1 MFRAT
6 DYYVDDARPALD
18 REPFQVVNFR
28 LRLLTKSNSLPGLS
42 RAATQFSFTS
52 MRRKVVVSA
61 LTATLL
67 LPPVFAVSPHH
78 EQLHHQE
85 SSQEAG
91 PLSHRQPPDHRQL
104 PHKRQET
111 SGSVRHKHLRETHL
125 YPEQSAIAT
134 TVAPAGNDR
143 AVRAGPARG
152 SGSSA
157 GISSPHIARSLQDWE
172 VEDFILLATV
182 DGSIYARDRETG
194 TARWE
199 LQVDRPMVETIY
211 HSRNE
216 SLLDPARSEYDF
228 LWIVEPSRDGD
239 IYIYNQGRNGGLQ
252 RLHMTVKQLVEDM
265 SPYESVDPAVVYNAE
280 KKTKLYTVDAATG
293 SITKSFGSGGGFTKD
308 DESCPRN
315 SAFAGLN
322 EEECESIG
330 SFVLGRTEYTVTIEN
345 RNTAE
350 PICTLIFSEWGPNTR
365 DSDLHSQYS
374 ATMDNRYV
382 YSLHDGSIFGWDHGK
397 IFERQKSYTQ
407 KLSSPVVRVFD
418 VARPVNVEQKDPQL
432 IILPQPVGPI
442 DKENLYNS
450 FANQNRI
457 FVNHTEAGGWFAM
470 SETSYPLV
478 TGRAKT
484 AQCYDPEWLDIMFSQ
499 HPTSPAQRQESFV
512 GVHSLANLE
521 SWRGSG
527 LTISGPPSEAL
538 DQLPAGNNAMTAPL
552 QSVSSIGQS
561 RIVKGAYE
569 NILDIGILI
578 IAFCIATFAFVN
590 RRAISKSLRKL
601 EINPDIP
608 VVDRPTASV
617 PPSPMVAEAPWTNEP
632 LSATMGK
639 VEEVL
644 DSPEDRNGQDSPHLR
659 PRSSTLEPPKGISR
673 SRTNSLGEDR
683 GRREEERGVRFQEP
697 SPGPED
703 DDLINSPQP
712 EKKKARRGVRGGK
725 NRKRRSNSKHDAK
738 DSIDQTVEEVLH
750 ISPEPQIEPKVTQT
764 SPDGIN
770 DVTDISAGIV
780 QIGHLRVFTD
790 VVLGHGS
797 HGTVVYKGSF
807 GSRDVAVK
815 RMLSNFYDIAA
826 HEVGLLQESDD
837 HQNVIR
843 YYDKEVTGDFL
854 YIALELCPA
863 SLQDVVERP
872 ADFPTLVGPERLD
885 PIGTLK
891 QIASGLQHLHSL
903 KIVHRDIK
911 PQNILVAAPKLVPT
925 NPNAS
930 QPSRLLISDF
940 GLCKKLE
947 GDQNSFRA
955 TTAHA
960 AGTSGWRAPELLVDE
975 DLLPNTN
982 TAVQINPLKPL
993 NQTISNNS
1001 EPLVLDPST
1010 NRRATRAIDIFSLG
1024 CVFYYVL
1031 TNGCHP
1037 YDKDGKFMREA
1048 NIVKGLHD
1056 ISKLAI
1062 LGDYQWE
1069 AKDLIAS
1076 MLNHNPR
1083 LRPDAASVLTHPFF
1097 WPPAERLE
1105 FLCHVSDAFE
1115 FEPRDPPSEPLMQ
1128 LESYGPI
1135 IMDEAPKGDFLL
1147 ALPRDFRDTLGKQRK
1162 YTGSRVLDLL
1172 RALRNKKHHYEDIPE
1187 NVKEKLGSFPV
1198 GYLEFWARR
1207 FPSLLMATWRCVAE
1221 VRWCERE
1228 RFRKYYE
1235 RL

>member
-1 MFRAT
+1 
-6 DYYVDDARPALD
+6 
-18 REPFQVVNFR
+18 
-28 LRLLTKSNSLPGLS
+28 
-42 RAATQFSFTS
+42 
-52 MRRKVVVSA
+52 MRRKAVASA

-67 LPPVFAVSPHH
+67 ILPVFTASPRH
-78 EQLHHQE
+78 EQHHGQE
-85 SSQEAG
+85 SSPEAG
-91 PLSHRQPPDHRQL
+91 PPSQQHSLHHRSRPHDNQELSYAL
-104 PHKRQET
+104 EHKYL
-111 SGSVRHKHLRETHL
+111 KDTHL
-125 YPEQSAIAT
+125 NPEQSAIAT

-182 DGSIYARDRETG
+182 DGSIHARDRKTG
-194 TARWE
+194 AARWE

-211 HSRNE
+211 HSQND

-252 RLHMTVKQLVEDM
+252 RLHMTVKRLVEEM
-265 SPYESVDPAVVYNAE
+265 SPYFSVDPAVVYNAE

-293 SITKSFGSGGGFTKD
+293 GITKSFGSGGGFSTD

-315 SAFAGLN
+315 SAFAGLD
-322 EEECESIG
+322 EDECESIG
-330 SFVLGRTEYTVTIEN
+330 SFVLGRTEYTVTIQN

-350 PICTLIFSEWGPNTR
+350 LICTLKYSEWGPNTR

-374 ATMDNRYV
+374 TTMDNRYV
-382 YSLHDGSIFGWDHGK
+382 YSLHDGSIFGWDHGQM
-397 IFERQKSYTQ
+397 FERQRSYTQ

-418 VARPVNVEQKDPQL
+418 VARPVNVDEKDPQL
-432 IILPQPVGPI
+432 IILPQPIGPI

-484 AQCYDPEWLDIMFSQ
+484 AQCYDPEWLDHMFSQ
-499 HPTSPAQRQESFV
+499 RPTSPTQKQESFV
-512 GVHSLANLE
+512 GVHSLANME
-521 SWRGSG
+521 TWRGSG

-538 DQLPAGNNAMTAPL
+538 DQLPAGDNAMSAPL

-578 IAFCIATFAFVN
+578 VAFFIGTFVFIN
-590 RRAISKSLRKL
+590 RRVISKSLRKL

-608 VVDRPTASV
+608 IIDRPTASV
-617 PPSPMVAEAPWTNEP
+617 PPSPMVAETPWTNEP
-632 LSATMGK
+632 LSATMK
-639 VEEVL
+639 SVEEVL
-644 DSPEDRNGQDSPHLR
+644 ENPKDENDQNTPPLR
-659 PRSSTLEPPKGISR
+659 PRSSTLEPPNGLSR
-673 SRTNSLGEDR
+673 SRSNSMGQDR
-683 GRREEERGVRFQEP
+683 GRTEDGKGVRFQEP
-697 SPGPED
+697 SPGPEE
-703 DDLINSPQP
+703 DDLIDSPQP
-712 EKKKARRGVRGGK
+712 GKKKARRGVRGGK
-725 NRKRRSNSKHDAK
+725 NRKKRSNSKHDAK
-738 DSIDQTVEEVLH
+738 DSIEQTVEEVLQ
-750 ISPEPQIEPKVTQT
+750 ISPEPQIEPKVTQI
-764 SPDGIN
+764 SPDGAN
-770 DVTDISAGIV
+770 DMTDISAGIV

-872 ADFPTLVGPERLD
+872 GDFPTLVGPERLD
-885 PIGTLK
+885 PIATLK

-911 PQNILVAAPKLVPT
+911 PQNILVAAAKLVPT
-925 NPNAS
+925 NPTAS

-982 TAVQINPLKPL
+982 NAVQVNPLKPH

-1048 NIVKGLHD
+1048 NIVKGLYD
-1056 ISKLAI
+1056 ISNLAI

-1097 WPPAERLE
+1097 WPPTERLE

-1115 FEPRDPPSEPLMQ
+1115 FEPRDPPSEALVH

-1135 IMDEAPKGDFLL
+1135 IMDEAPRGDFLL
-1147 ALPRDFRDTLGKQRK
+1147 ALPREFRDTLGKQRK
-1162 YTGSRVLDLL
+1162 YTGSKVLDLL

-1187 NVKEKLGSFPV
+1187 NVKEKIGSFPV

-1235 RL
+1235 GM